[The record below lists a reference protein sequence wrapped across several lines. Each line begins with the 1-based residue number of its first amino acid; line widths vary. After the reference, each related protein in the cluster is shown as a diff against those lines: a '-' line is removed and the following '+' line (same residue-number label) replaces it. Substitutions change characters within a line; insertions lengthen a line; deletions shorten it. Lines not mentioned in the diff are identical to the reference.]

1 MTVGERVKRRREE
14 CGLSVIELASR
25 LQKSRSTVYR
35 YESDEIQDMPITV
48 LEPLAN
54 ALSTTPAYLMGWTD
68 DPEDYDDDDLS
79 DVRSE
84 LIEYFDGDARK
95 IRAFLQAERE
105 DVGNETAAHYVP
117 PFGVRIRLW
126 ADPLVDAYE
135 KASPDTQRA
144 TCAVLSIPLVV
155 PNAKSA
161 PKMREMLVYTYPA
174 AAGLPLYAESDFDRI
189 EFPEDEVPVGADF
202 GIQISGDSM
211 EPTIHDASVVWVH
224 KQTTIREGEIGIFM
238 LGDSAVCK
246 RARMNGN
253 DRIKYLKSDNPAYE
267 PISGSDLEGLRVVG
281 RVLL

>member
-117 PFGVRIRLW
+117 PFGVRIRPW

-189 EFPEDEVPVGADF
+189 EFQRMKSRWV
-202 GIQISGDSM
+202 QIS
-211 EPTIHDASVVWVH
+211 AS
-224 KQTTIREGEIGIFM
+224 R
-238 LGDSAVCK
+238 SAVIRWSQLYMTLLLYGCINRPLSGK
-246 RARMNGN
+246 ARSVFSCSVTAQCVSE
-253 DRIKYLKSDNPAYE
+253 L
-267 PISGSDLEGLRVVG
+267 V
-281 RVLL
+281 